1 MVNKK
6 EDTSKFTTLS
16 KKSIDDELND
26 VLGEMGDDD
35 DANDRIVTKLANRL
49 KRMDKNLHKNIADE
63 LKKSREEAERKK
75 KEEEERNG
83 KKDRED
89 KPDDKY
95 DKLLAKL
102 EALEKANEERDK
114 KASRAATIEAVR
126 KGLKDKFDKAKLEL
140 NDFFLDTAISKLEIP
155 DKDADVTENVIYELL
170 LADRLPVNL
179 GAVYENVVAQ
189 ELVASGNGLFYHTWS
204 KEDANRNYEID
215 FILPRGKKI
224 CPVEVKS
231 SGYKTHASLN
241 AFLEKYP
248 SRVGTAYLVY
258 TKDLRKDSAI
268 TCMPTYMTRFI

>member
-1 MVNKK
+1 MTIEELLELVNKK

-35 DANDRIVTKLANRL
+35 DENDRIVTKLANRL

-75 KEEEERNG
+75 KEEEERKG
-83 KKDRED
+83 KKDGED
-89 KPDDKY
+89 TPDDKY
-95 DKLLAKL
+95 DKLLTKL

-155 DKDADVTENVIYELL
+155 DKDADVTDLVSKAEGIYTTDFKR
-170 LADRLPVNL
+170 ATGNTAIPRM
-179 GAVYENVVAQ
+179 G
-189 ELVASGNGLFYHTWS
+189 SGS
-204 KEDANRNYEID
+204 
-215 FILPRGKKI
+215 
-224 CPVEVKS
+224 S
-231 SGYKTHASLN
+231 SGGGRTIPDDEWDDIIEPK
-241 AFLEKYP
+241 EK
-248 SRVGTAYLVY
+248 
-258 TKDLRKDSAI
+258 
-268 TCMPTYMTRFI
+268 

>member
-1 MVNKK
+1 MTIEELLELVNKK

-35 DANDRIVTKLANRL
+35 GENDRIVTKLANRL

-75 KEEEERNG
+75 KEEEERKG
-83 KKDRED
+83 KKEGED
-89 KPDDKY
+89 TPDDKY

-155 DKDADVTENVIYELL
+155 DKDADVTDLVSKAEGIYTTDFKR
-170 LADRLPVNL
+170 ATGNTAIPRM
-179 GAVYENVVAQ
+179 G
-189 ELVASGNGLFYHTWS
+189 SGSSSGGGRTIPDDEWDDIIES
-204 KEDANRNYEID
+204 KE
-215 FILPRGKKI
+215 K
-224 CPVEVKS
+224 
-231 SGYKTHASLN
+231 
-241 AFLEKYP
+241 
-248 SRVGTAYLVY
+248 
-258 TKDLRKDSAI
+258 
-268 TCMPTYMTRFI
+268 

>member
-1 MVNKK
+1 MTIEELLELVNKK

-16 KKSIDDELND
+16 KKSIDEELND

-35 DANDRIVTKLANRL
+35 DENDRIVTKLANRL

-75 KEEEERNG
+75 KEEEERKG
-83 KKDRED
+83 KKDGED
-89 KPDDKY
+89 TPDDKY

-155 DKDADVTENVIYELL
+155 DKDADVTDLISKAEGIYTTDFKR
-170 LADRLPVNL
+170 ATGNTAIPRM
-179 GAVYENVVAQ
+179 G
-189 ELVASGNGLFYHTWS
+189 SGS
-204 KEDANRNYEID
+204 
-215 FILPRGKKI
+215 
-224 CPVEVKS
+224 S
-231 SGYKTHASLN
+231 SGGGRTIPDDEWDDIIEPK
-241 AFLEKYP
+241 EK
-248 SRVGTAYLVY
+248 
-258 TKDLRKDSAI
+258 
-268 TCMPTYMTRFI
+268 